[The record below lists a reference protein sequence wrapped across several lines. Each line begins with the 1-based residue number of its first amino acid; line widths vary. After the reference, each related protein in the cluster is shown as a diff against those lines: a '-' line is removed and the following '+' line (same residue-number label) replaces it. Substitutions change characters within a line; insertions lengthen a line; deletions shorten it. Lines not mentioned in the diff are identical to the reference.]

1 MRHTLNLQ
9 LTEDVYS
16 LLLKLSE
23 QTGLLPEVLATQ
35 WVISETRRQSDDPLE
50 KFIGRFRFG
59 EPDWADNH
67 DRFIGE
73 ILDEKMKAE

>member
-1 MRHTLNLQ
+1 MRHTLSLQ
-9 LTEDVYS
+9 LSEDVYS

-35 WVISETRRQSDDPLE
+35 WVISETRKQSDDPLE
-50 KFIGRFRFG
+50 KFIGRFGFG
-59 EPDWADNH
+59 KTDWADNH

-73 ILDEKMKAE
+73 ISDEKMKAE